1 MYCCKS
7 LQHTHRHTHART
19 HALTRARNHTH
30 TTHEPASNWAVF
42 DGEAVLMVAC
52 GFSLASLTSVV
63 TEGGCVY
70 TTERGE
76 EGQLGHVATP
86 LGEGR
91 TGSWVSP
98 ISSWPQKP

>member
-1 MYCCKS
+1 M
-7 LQHTHRHTHART
+7 
-19 HALTRARNHTH
+19 
-30 TTHEPASNWAVF
+30 F

-63 TEGGCVY
+63 TEGGVY
-70 TTERGE
+70 TLERGE
-76 EGQLGHVATP
+76 DGQLGHAATP
-86 LGEGR
+86 LGAGR

>member
-1 MYCCKS
+1 M
-7 LQHTHRHTHART
+7 HT
-19 HALTRARNHTH
+19 HALTHARARTHTHIH

-63 TEGGCVY
+63 TEGGVY
-70 TTERGE
+70 TLERGE
-76 EGQLGHVATP
+76 DGQLGHAATP
-86 LGEGR
+86 CGAGR

>member
-1 MYCCKS
+1 MTEAGDLLMCGRGWNGC
-7 LQHTHRHTHART
+7 LGLGDEEDRATPTLVAR
-19 HALTRARNHTH
+19 
-30 TTHEPASNWAVF
+30 AVF

>member
-1 MYCCKS
+1 MYCCKP
-7 LQHTHRHTHART
+7 LQRTHRHTHALTHARART
-19 HALTRARNHTH
+19 HTHTH

-63 TEGGCVY
+63 TEGGGVY
-70 TTERGE
+70 TIERGE
-76 EGQLGHVATP
+76 DGQLGHAATL
-86 LGEGR
+86 LGAGR

-98 ISSWPQKP
+98 I